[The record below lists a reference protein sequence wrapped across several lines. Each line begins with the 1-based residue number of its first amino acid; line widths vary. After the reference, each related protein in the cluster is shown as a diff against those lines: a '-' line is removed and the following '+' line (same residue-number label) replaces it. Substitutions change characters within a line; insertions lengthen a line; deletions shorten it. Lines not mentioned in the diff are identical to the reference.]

1 MRIHLQS
8 KPSATNFALTQA
20 NWDKAAAS
28 APDIATGHTLSF
40 GETPEAFAAAMQDA
54 EVLVAHTAAVADAIA
69 GGLPPSP
76 KLKLIYVT
84 SAGLD
89 KLAPFDW
96 LPDGV
101 ALLNNRGTHAAKAG
115 EYGLMALLMLVNR
128 MPAQLTNQRDGKW
141 SMMHGSV
148 LAGHRVV
155 FVGLGT
161 LGGSAAAHARTF
173 GMHVTG
179 VRTTATPHPAC
190 HDIIAIDA
198 LDGILPQTEIL
209 FLATPLTPAT
219 KGLLSR
225 ARIAMLPKGAGI
237 VNVGRGGLIDQ
248 DAAFDA
254 LDSGHLGGAILDVF
268 DPEPLP
274 PGHRAWTTKNL
285 VITPHNS
292 ADDPNTYNDRSL
304 EILFDNLRAHRDGT
318 PLPNRFDIA
327 RGY

>member
-8 KPSATNFALTQA
+8 KPSSTNFALTPA
-20 NWDKAAAS
+20 NWDAAARS
-28 APDIATGHTLSF
+28 APDVAEGHDLSF
-40 GETPEAFAAAMQDA
+40 GEEADAFAAGMADA
-54 EVLVAHTAAVADAIA
+54 EVLVCHTAALAD
-69 GGLPPSP
+69 GLPPSP
-76 KLKLIYVT
+76 SLKLIFVT

-101 ALLNNRGTHAAKAG
+101 ALMNNRGTHAAKAG

-128 MPAQLTNQRDGKW
+128 IPAQVTAQRDGAW
-141 SMMHGSV
+141 RMTHGSV
-148 LAGHRVV
+148 LRGHRVTI
-155 FVGLGT
+155 VGLGS
-161 LGGSAAAHARTF
+161 LGGSTAAHAHAF

-179 VRTTATPHPAC
+179 VRTAATPHPAC
-190 HDIIAIDA
+190 HQVIATDGLDA
-198 LDGILPQTEIL
+198 VLPETEIL

-225 ARIAMLPKGAGI
+225 ERIAMLPPGAGV
-237 VNVGRGGLIDQ
+237 VNIGRGGLVEQ
-248 DAAFDA
+248 DAVLDA
-254 LDSGHLGGAILDVF
+254 LDRGHLGGAVLDVW

-274 PGHRAWTTKNL
+274 PGHRAWTTRNL
-285 VITPHNS
+285 IVTPHNS
-292 ADDPNTYNDRSL
+292 ADDPGTYNVRSL
-304 EILFDNLRAHRDGT
+304 EIMLENLRAHRDGT